1 MSSTFPPTQPGE
13 TSGLLHVSDFQRDA
27 ERNGDSLAGSTR
39 VTSLQA
45 SLLQD
50 LQRFVDDSEG
60 EQRSLELLE
69 VMAAAVRHG
78 RALLVHVQ
86 LDYRV
91 VPLTVFPSERQLHC
105 PLPQAM
111 LLGAPLPEL
120 RVLRIEPARI
130 DPPTTDRDD
139 PQAPHRAPLGPLLW
153 ELALRGS
160 RDTLLP
166 EIAGNAAYRIP
177 PGVELEVPGLGGT
190 LEAAVQRMRRKT
202 TNLRE
207 IEQWP
212 GFDRE
217 RAMRLLNGL
226 YLQSALITSR
236 AHPAATNEDWA
247 PGQG

>member
-13 TSGLLHVSDFQRDA
+13 TSGLMHVSDFRRDTGR
-27 ERNGDSLAGSTR
+27 EGDSLAGSTR

-50 LQRFVDDSEG
+50 LQRFVDGNPSA
-60 EQRSLELLE
+60 QQSLELLE

-86 LDYRV
+86 HDYRV
-91 VPLTVFPSERQLHC
+91 LPLTVFPTERQLHC
-105 PLPQAM
+105 PVPQHA
-111 LLGAPLPEL
+111 LLALPLPEL
-120 RVLRIEPARI
+120 RVLRIEPARVE
-130 DPPTTDRDD
+130 PPATARDG
-139 PQAPHRAPLGPLLW
+139 PEASRYGPLQPLLW

-166 EIAGNAAYRIP
+166 EIAGHAAYRIP
-177 PGVELEVPGLGGT
+177 PGAEFGVLGLEGS
-190 LEAAVQRMRRKT
+190 LEAAVQRMRRQT

-207 IEQWP
+207 LEQWP

-217 RAMRLLNGL
+217 RAMRLLNAL
-226 YLQSALITSR
+226 YLQSALIVSR
-236 AHPAATNEDWA
+236 AHPAATNDDWPPA
-247 PGQG
+247 TD